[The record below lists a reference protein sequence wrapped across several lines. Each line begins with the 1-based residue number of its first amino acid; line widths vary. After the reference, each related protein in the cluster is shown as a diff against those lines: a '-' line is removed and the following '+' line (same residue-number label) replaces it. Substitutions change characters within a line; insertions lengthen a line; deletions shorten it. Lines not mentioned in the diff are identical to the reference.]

1 MPAGSYIGGTSFR
14 TVSISEIED
23 SEGVDRLTVVRRGK
37 TSELAAEVAAW
48 TKGRVATSLGYS
60 NMYLQTKRSQEGG
73 GSNFAELVLDFAGY
87 LSTTISNPVSVDDSI
102 ALGSGTFV
110 SDENDSDGNAQN
122 VQAQF
127 NGQSTTTRWIF
138 YGLNPPTSPRYPLKV
153 ASTVPTN
160 ILFGHYPA
168 SYTGTLQT
176 KLESRLM
183 GFERSELARGVW
195 AVTETWAERVVPDD
209 TA

>member
-1 MPAGSYIGGTSFR
+1 MPEGNYIGGTSFR
-14 TVSISEIED
+14 TVSTAEYED
-23 SEGVDRLTVVRRGK
+23 SEGVDRVTIIRRGK

-48 TKGRVATSLGYS
+48 TKGRVGTSLGYS
-60 NMYLQTKRSQEGG
+60 NMFLQTKRSSSGG
-73 GSNFAELVLDFAGY
+73 GSNFSELALEFAGY
-87 LSTTISNPVSVDDSI
+87 LSSTLSNPVSVDDSI

-110 SDENDSDGNAQN
+110 SDENDDEGNAQN

-127 NGQSTTTRWIF
+127 NGQSTTTRWIY
-138 YGLNPPTSPRYPLKV
+138 YGLNPPTAPRYPLKV
-153 ASTVPTN
+153 ASEVPTN

-183 GFERSELARGVW
+183 GFDRSELARGVW

-209 TA
+209 A